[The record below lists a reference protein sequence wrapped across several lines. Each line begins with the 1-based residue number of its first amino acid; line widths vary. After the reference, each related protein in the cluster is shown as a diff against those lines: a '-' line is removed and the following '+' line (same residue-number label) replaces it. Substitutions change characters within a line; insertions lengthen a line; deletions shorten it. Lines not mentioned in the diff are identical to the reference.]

1 MTYDSMENM
10 LHNQDLVKTEIVPL
24 NINRRLKILSYN
36 TAFNTGGLLLLLSLV
51 LGIYAGGFIITG
63 NIAKSIVNAKSEINV
78 FSSQIGGI
86 AQAAELLVNI
96 CNNPGIAPFCKNN
109 TYLKI

>member
-63 NIAKSIVNAKSEINV
+63 NIAKSEINV